1 MNRRCSCSCTLH
13 RRLHFRNC
21 KGLGRLC
28 RPLPVAL
35 RRDRAP
41 FALYTPSA
49 RKFTI
54 RNHCLRF
61 GLYSCGETIPQRFN
75 VTTFAIIR
83 IIIISFPR
91 FLKRAKTRIHYTV
104 GDNYRTKTT
113 RLLVA
118 TAGTLYIYVCVCV
131 YTIYVDYI
139 YIRRVI

>member
-1 MNRRCSCSCTLH
+1 MITGRTI
-13 RRLHFRNC
+13 RLTGGKRDEQALLMFVHVTQTIAFSKLQRSWAS
-21 KGLGRLC
+21 LSPSPSPPRL
-28 RPLPVAL
+28 
-35 RRDRAP
+35 DRAP
-41 FALYTPSA
+41 FALYTSST

-83 IIIISFPR
+83 IIIISFPH

-104 GDNYRTKTT
+104 GDNYHTKTM

-118 TAGTLYIYVCVCV
+118 TSSTLQYIHV
-131 YTIYVDYI
+131 
-139 YIRRVI
+139 

>member
-1 MNRRCSCSCTLH
+1 MYGPREQYVWPEGKGMNRRCSCSCTLH

-21 KGLGRLC
+21 KGLGRLYH
-28 RPLPVAL
+28 PLPSPPRL
-35 RRDRAP
+35 DRAP
-41 FALYTPSA
+41 FALYTSSA

-83 IIIISFPR
+83 IIISFPR

-104 GDNYRTKTT
+104 GDNYHTKTT
-113 RLLVA
+113 RFLVA
-118 TAGTLYIYVCVCV
+118 TSSTL
-131 YTIYVDYI
+131 
-139 YIRRVI
+139 